1 MAQNIRNDKQK
12 LPLGQGVC
20 RPTVPTGRG
29 WGSAGLISRGLGP
42 ELGPHGSVTCLSM
55 ANGQGEGRSELCGT
69 PGLVGAEL
77 PSPGEPSGSGHW
89 EQTTE
94 TRVPLPRPIQGR
106 GPCSPAWITGMQ
118 GVHLLQGRGRA
129 GRENRELFQEGVEG
143 RDTKIRPLVPK
154 KTLAPSK
161 ALERGS
167 PARNVTPGGA
177 PRAWAVRSVR
187 GTNSTARRPVVTGIS
202 PPPTPPAKFWSWFQL
217 LPVCT
222 QRTYGKPRGNKPPSP
237 SANWLHSSFFDCPF
251 ASSAFFLLHPGGV
264 CWGERTEG
272 CSEVTI
278 LELGLLDRGWEYEPV

>member
-1 MAQNIRNDKQK
+1 MS
-12 LPLGQGVC
+12 
-20 RPTVPTGRG
+20 
-29 WGSAGLISRGLGP
+29 SAGPLAWWALSCPPQESLLGRVTGNRP
-42 ELGPHGSVTCLSM
+42 QRHESLYRDPYKAVGP
-55 ANGQGEGRSELCGT
+55 RS
-69 PGLVGAEL
+69 AA
-77 PSPGEPSGSGHW
+77 
-89 EQTTE
+89 
-94 TRVPLPRPIQGR
+94 R
-106 GPCSPAWITGMQ
+106 ITGMQ

-187 GTNSTARRPVVTGIS
+187 GTNGTARRPVVTGIS

-222 QRTYGKPRGNKPPSP
+222 QRTYGKARGNKPPSP
-237 SANWLHSSFFDCPF
+237 SANGLHSSFFDCSF
-251 ASSAFFLLHPGGV
+251 ASSAFFLLHLGCVLGGAYWGVLRSDHLGAGAPGPG
-264 CWGERTEG
+264 
-272 CSEVTI
+272 
-278 LELGLLDRGWEYEPV
+278 LGI